1 MIDREQIVRIV
12 SDYLSTGETFLVEV
26 AIHPGNRIVVELDSA
41 QGVCIDECVALSRHI
56 ESQVDRN
63 IEDYELEVGSAGL
76 TSPLKVMRQW
86 ENCIDS
92 ELSVLLTN
100 GMKETGRLITVTP
113 EAIKLEVVRMVKPE
127 GAKRKKPE
135 TQELTIVMADIKQAV
150 RVI

>member
-1 MIDREQIVRIV
+1 
-12 SDYLSTGETFLVEV
+12 
-26 AIHPGNRIVVELDSA
+26 
-41 QGVCIDECVALSRHI
+41 
-56 ESQVDRN
+56 
-63 IEDYELEVGSAGL
+63 
-76 TSPLKVMRQW
+76 MRQW

-100 GMKETGRLITVTP
+100 GMKETGRLITVAP

-150 RVI
+150 RII